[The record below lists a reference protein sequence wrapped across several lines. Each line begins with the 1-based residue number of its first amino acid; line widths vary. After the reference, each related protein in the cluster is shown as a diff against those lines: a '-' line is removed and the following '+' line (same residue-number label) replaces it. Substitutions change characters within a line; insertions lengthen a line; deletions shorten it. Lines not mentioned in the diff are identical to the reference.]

1 MKVLSET
8 AVERTEVDQSLEVSI
23 DPSVEISG
31 VEELHSTLD
40 EMADGYDVTGFK
52 CVNCGLV
59 HQHDTTKHRASDT
72 FDVGEDIAAKMD
84 ANSVCHCGV
93 QELGRHGSDY
103 GIDER
108 RAAEIASG
116 APIPDEEARAMNDEY
131 GSLNA

>member
-8 AVERTEVDQSLEVSI
+8 TVEQTEIGQSLDVSV
-23 DPSVEISG
+23 DPSVEAAG
-31 VEELHSTLD
+31 VTELHSTLD

-72 FDVGEDIAAKMD
+72 FDMSDETAAQMD

-93 QELGRHGSDY
+93 QELGRRGSEY

-108 RAAEIASG
+108 RAAEIADG
-116 APIPDEEARAMNDEY
+116 APIPDDEARRMNDEY